1 MKRGNLLNRNIE
13 NIKDGRHE
21 CKILVIHPMVYGE
34 DIPMNE
40 RKAKMLIDIIIDNT
54 TLHTVYALNERQC
67 IDNSYTMSVYDDI
80 VFGLLDQTS
89 IDKAIIDNIDD
100 DNPEEV
106 MPLLKGKTFPC
117 WVITNNASNGKSYKN
132 VVFIETQKVR
142 DHMQAIKL
150 LSELE

>member
-1 MKRGNLLNRNIE
+1 MKRSSLLNRNIE
-13 NIKDGRHE
+13 SIKDGKHE
-21 CKILVIHPMVYGE
+21 CKVLAIHPMVYGE

-54 TLHTVYALNERQC
+54 TLHTVYAPNERQC

-80 VFGLLDQTS
+80 VFGLLDQTN

-106 MPLLKGKTFPC
+106 MVLLKSKVFPC

-132 VVFIETQKVR
+132 VVFMETQKVK
-142 DHMQAIKL
+142 DHMQAISL